1 MNTDFN
7 IGAMG
12 DVALS
17 RATASKRDSIASLAS
32 GKKSNLAHNDS
43 GSFSLSQRL
52 QVQSVSNRGASVAL
66 QNAMSVAQ
74 AQQGALEKMTRMLER
89 MNEVAGMASNLGT
102 LSSEREF
109 YQTEFEGLLQD
120 FDKIQ
125 NDSINGVNLFGN
137 YFSQEKKD
145 FIDSLKNS
153 WLKAAEDLIESEFAR
168 PISPSLSWTPDPTD
182 SIEII
187 VDEYGAQGGYAAYAS
202 ATQPASGPGDNLK
215 MVFDLPDFSAP
226 HTQPTSI
233 ADTTVAHEMTHVLMA
248 QNTHWGDLVGDG
260 TSSANWFREGLAEAV
275 PGAHKRV
282 INDLWSILQ
291 EKGIATDRKPTAAE
305 LKSVAGELIN
315 YIGTGNEDWVES
327 QQYSAAYLAVAYA
340 DYTIRLA
347 DTGEGV
353 RSITEHLTDN
363 FLVGQTPADSG
374 LDSYW
379 ASRSWSLRSE
389 LNNMTRPTSNADFID
404 KFKNDV
410 NFSGVDYLH
419 HIIDRNVLGN
429 DELGDDYTG
438 NGGTGSLRGGG
449 DSRAM
454 HYNPSSFSTPFSLYS
469 ETDVIADT
477 TGSPRGTYV
486 FEDET
491 PSTVVELGDFSLTI
505 NPINPLTFGDSNVYN
520 LNSEASSNLV
530 MDRVDNLLEIIGTF
544 LGQVGANMG
553 SIERKARMVDET
565 ASAMASAIS
574 RVSDVSLPEE
584 ALSLARAELLI
595 NSNINMRVQARNI
608 QQDVMLTMLG

>member
-1 MNTDFN
+1 MNTDFS

-12 DVALS
+12 DVALN

-32 GKKSNLAHNDS
+32 GKKSNLAHKDS

-89 MNEVAGMASNLGT
+89 MNEVAGMASNVGT

-109 YQTEFEGLLQD
+109 YQTEFAGLLKD

-125 NDSINGVNLFGN
+125 NETINGVKLFGN
-137 YFSQEKKD
+137 YFSDGKKD

-153 WLKAAEDLIESEFAR
+153 WLKASEDLIESEFG
-168 PISPSLSWTPDPTD
+168 WTPDPAD

-187 VDEYGAQGGYAAYAS
+187 VDEYGAKGGYAAYVS

-215 MVFDLPDFSAP
+215 MVFDLPDFDAP

-233 ADTTVAHEMTHVLMA
+233 ADTTVAHEMTHVMMA
-248 QNTHWGDLVGDG
+248 QNTNWGDLVGDG
-260 TSSANWFREGLAEAV
+260 TSSANWFREGIAEAI

-291 EKGIATDRKPTAAE
+291 EKGIAMDRKPTNAE
-305 LKSVAGELIN
+305 LQSALPDLIN

-327 QQYSAAYLAVAYA
+327 RQYSAAYLAVSYLDNIIQYNATGSGIKYF
-340 DYTIRLA
+340 TQEVESSNI
-347 DTGEGV
+347 DTAFTNLSTFPDWG
-353 RSITEHLTDN
+353 T
-363 FLVGQTPADSG
+363 
-374 LDSYW
+374 
-379 ASRSWSLRSE
+379 RSE
-389 LNNMTRPTSNADFID
+389 TNFMTAPLNNADFIE
-404 KFKNDV
+404 KFKNDT
-410 NFSGVDYLH
+410 NFSGVDFANRMLFGGLASSSN
-419 HIIDRNVLGN
+419 ISSN
-429 DELGDDYTG
+429 D
-438 NGGTGSLRGGG
+438 GTGSDFDGTG
-449 DSRAM
+449 DTGSLTAGL
-454 HYNPSSFSTPFSLYS
+454 SFGDGTLAS
-469 ETDVIADT
+469 ETDVIPDA

-486 FEDET
+486 FEEEVE
-491 PSTVVELGDFSLTI
+491 STVVELGDFSLTI
-505 NPINPLTFGDSNVYN
+505 NPINPLTFGDSNIYN

-584 ALSLARAELLI
+584 ALNLARSEILI
-595 NSNINMRVQARNI
+595 NANINMRVQARNI

>member
-1 MNTDFN
+1 MNIDFN

-12 DVALS
+12 DVALN
-17 RATASKRDSIASLAS
+17 RATESKRDSIASLVS
-32 GKKSNLAHNDS
+32 GKRSNLAHKDT

-74 AQQGALEKMTRMLER
+74 TQQGALEKMTRILER
-89 MNEVAGMASNLGT
+89 MNEVAEMASNVGT
-102 LSSEREF
+102 LSSERQL

-125 NDSINGVNLFGN
+125 NDSINGVDLFGN

-153 WLKAAEDLIESEFAR
+153 WLKAAEDLVESAV
-168 PISPSLSWTPDPTD
+168 SWTPDPND

-187 VDEYGAQGGYAAYAS
+187 VDEYGAQGGYAAFVS
-202 ATQPASGPGDNLK
+202 STQPASGPGDNLQ
-215 MVFDLPDFSAP
+215 MVFDLPDFSPP

-233 ADTTVAHEMTHVLMA
+233 ADTTVAHEMTHVMMA
-248 QNTHWGDLVGDG
+248 QNTNWGDLVGDG
-260 TSSANWFREGLAEAV
+260 TSSANWFREGLAEAI

-291 EKGIATDRKPTAAE
+291 EKGIATDRRPTVAE
-305 LKSVAGELIN
+305 LKSVVPDLIN

-327 QQYSAAYLAVAYA
+327 RQYSAAYLAVAYL
-340 DYTIRLA
+340 DY
-347 DTGEGV
+347 
-353 RSITEHLTDN
+353 ITVENSPGSSFPLDA
-363 FLVGQTPADSG
+363 LLQSG
-374 LDSYW
+374 GSESLDSLWSTIVPNNGW
-379 ASRSWSLRSE
+379 ASSAST
-389 LNNMTRPTSNADFID
+389 NVMTAPTSNADFIE
-404 KFKNDV
+404 KFKNDAD
-410 NFSGVDYLH
+410 FSGVDYTRSFLDQG
-419 HIIDRNVLGN
+419 IISGN
-429 DELGDDYTG
+429 DGTGDDFI
-438 NGGTGSLRGGG
+438 GTG
-449 DSRAM
+449 D
-454 HYNPSSFSTPFSLYS
+454 
-469 ETDVIADT
+469 
-477 TGSPRGTYV
+477 TGSFNTYFGTNPPPQGFLNERDIVPDANGTPRGTYV
-486 FEDET
+486 FEEET
-491 PSTVVELGDFSLTI
+491 PPTVVELGDFSLTI

-544 LGQVGANMG
+544 LGQVGANME
-553 SIERKARMVDET
+553 SIERQANVI
-565 ASAMASAIS
+565 ASSSSAIASAIS
-574 RVSDVSLPEE
+574 RISDVSLPEE
-584 ALSLARAELLI
+584 ALNLAKSEILI